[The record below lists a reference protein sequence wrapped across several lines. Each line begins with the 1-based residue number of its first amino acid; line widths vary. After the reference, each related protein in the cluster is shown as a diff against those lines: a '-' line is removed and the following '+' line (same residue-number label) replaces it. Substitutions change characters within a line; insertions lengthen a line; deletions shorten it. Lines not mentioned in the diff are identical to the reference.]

1 MLAHP
6 LSPAA
11 LPLLPRPVAAPAE
24 PRVAVLLNAHARRV
38 TPSVV
43 SALGRV
49 VASED
54 LFLSRSELDTRRI
67 VQGVLERGYDTVFLG
82 GGDGTFVGFV
92 NEFHKQLRRPR
103 FAGTRM
109 PLLGVLKL
117 GTGNG
122 LAGWVNASP
131 LSGGRFV
138 EDVMRA
144 RAGEVPGHR
153 RLDLVEVEGKRAPF
167 AGLGVDGKIINDY
180 LWVREQLAQG
190 PLKPVFTGPG
200 GYVSAI
206 ALRTVPHYLGNS
218 VWFDCEVTN
227 SSREDAYRLGPSGEI
242 AEIVPP
248 GGVLHTG
255 RLMMAAAGTMPF
267 YGYGVKMFPFAAQR
281 AGYMTLRLAAVTSVE
296 VLANLH
302 KLWNGSWR
310 GDRIRDFHCK
320 DVSIR
325 FARPMPFQ
333 LGGDAQGYRD
343 SLRMAVSAQ
352 PVELLDFTGA
362 VN

>member
-1 MLAHP
+1 ML
-6 LSPAA
+6 A
-11 LPLLPRPVAAPAE
+11 LPLSRPSLPLPRPLAAPAE

-38 TPSVV
+38 SPQVV
-43 SALGRV
+43 EALGRV
-49 VASED
+49 TPSED

-67 VQGVLERGYDTVFLG
+67 VQTVLERGYTTVFLG

-92 NEFHKQLRRPR
+92 NEFLNQVRRPR
-103 FAGTRM
+103 FAHATLPRM
-109 PLLGVLKL
+109 GVLKL

-131 LSGGRFV
+131 LAGGRFV
-138 EDVMRA
+138 EDVLRA
-144 RAGEVPGHR
+144 RAGEVPGYR
-153 RLDLVEVEGKRAPF
+153 RLDLVEIDGKRAPF
-167 AGLGVDGKIINDY
+167 AGLGVDGQIINDY

-190 PLKPVFTGPG
+190 ALKSVFTGPG
-200 GYVSAI
+200 GYFSAI

-227 SSREDAYRLGPSGEI
+227 ASSEDAYRLGHDGQV
-242 AEIVPP
+242 AEIIPP
-248 GGVLHTG
+248 GGTLHSG

-267 YGYGVKMFPFAAQR
+267 YGYGVRMFPHAARR
-281 AGYMTLRLAAVTSVE
+281 AGFMQLRLAAVTSLE

-320 DVSIR
+320 DVSVR

-333 LGGDAQGYRD
+333 LGGDAQGYREE
-343 SLRMAVSAQ
+343 LRMSVSSQ
-352 PVELLDFTGA
+352 PVELVDFTGA
-362 VN
+362 LH